1 MELIGGRWELRDP
14 IASGGSATVWRAY
27 DHKLGRE
34 CAAKVLRHRDAG
46 HIIRFAREQSLRLEG
61 PHVVAPY
68 AWVAD
73 DGTALI
79 ASELVTGGSL
89 AGLIGDYGALSD
101 GTVVAIVDQLLDALD
116 DIHEAGVVHRD
127 VKPGNVLL
135 RATGAGPI
143 DVALTDFGIA
153 IATTDARLT
162 TAGMVIGTPGY
173 VPPEVMRGHSG
184 PEMSHDLYA
193 LGWLAMVLILG
204 REGGTSD
211 EALARVSDSILA
223 AAIEQMTAPEAE
235 ARPRTVAAVRALLA
249 GAARDDV
256 PRDREGEPIEVFE
269 QLPGEGSEAA
279 GVMDR
284 QTGAASETGM
294 GTLARVETVRDEQV
308 ASGGQAASDEST
320 IAAHLSVRAVEEGAV
335 PPPVQTPLTATDGM
349 PTVPSPHLSA
359 TQHASPAGTD
369 PKVAAQLP
377 FPQFAIERAVE
388 PSHAASPNWILR
400 AIIGVVS
407 LGVGIAIAVAIWSNV
422 GDPGGPSSPDPL
434 QSTVSVPS
442 LIRPEVGEACSWQM
456 EGDQAT
462 SPEGTAVACE
472 LGDGGYSWQPR

>member
-320 IAAHLSVRAVEEGAV
+320 IAA
-335 PPPVQTPLTATDGM
+335 
-349 PTVPSPHLSA
+349 
-359 TQHASPAGTD
+359 
-369 PKVAAQLP
+369 QLP
-377 FPQFAIERAVE
+377 LPQFAIERAVE